1 MFSRDF
7 SRFFIFTQAS
17 HKLGMPEP
25 VGFGPFEE
33 LNLRNE
39 FRSQP
44 DRFFHRLGIK
54 FTAEAGGMRLG

>member
-33 LNLRNE
+33 LDQCHNL
-39 FRSQP
+39 RSQP
-44 DRFFHRLGIK
+44 DCFFHCLGVDFPAK
-54 FTAEAGGMRLG
+54 TAGMRLG